1 MITLIKRNPT
11 TGKQKLVR
19 KKPTKHAINA
29 LMEFE
34 AAAVDLAFIGTMHE
48 DDHDGINERYAAAR
62 KRIYKHLA
70 K

>member
-1 MITLIKRNPT
+1 MITLIERNPT
-11 TGKQKLVR
+11 TGNQKLVR

-34 AAAVDLAFIGTMHE
+34 SAAVDLAFIGSIHPDE
-48 DDHDGINERYAAAR
+48 HDEVNKRYAAAR
-62 KRIYKHLA
+62 KSIYKHLA